1 MNSGSRAGRIL
12 IGVVGVATGLIPL
25 LVDTNPTHLFNSLWA
40 PHARYHGA
48 LQIWAWLVSGSLALW
63 LVRTAHGADAA
74 LRMQLAALLPAA
86 SWAGLFVA
94 LAVPGTSPWP
104 DGYPQPA
111 PLPGN
116 VYMAGV
122 MMTLCGLGYWLD
134 RRARAQQ
141 AAPALE
147 TV

>member
-1 MNSGSRAGRIL
+1 MNSSPRTGRIL
-12 IGVVGVATGLIPL
+12 IGVVAVATGLIPL

-48 LQIWAWLVSGSLALW
+48 LQIWSWLVSGALALW
-63 LVRTAHGADAA
+63 LVLTAHGADAA
-74 LRMQLAALLPAA
+74 LRMRVAALLPSA
-86 SWAGLFVA
+86 SWAGFFVA
-94 LAVPGTSPWP
+94 LAIPGTSPWP
-104 DGYPQPA
+104 DGFPQPA

-122 MMTLCGLGYWLD
+122 MMTLSGVGFWLD
-134 RRARAQQ
+134 SRARARS
-141 AAPALE
+141 APAQE